1 MTELTGQSAGRP
13 ALRDRARADA
23 AAGPAFADAI
33 LGLIAWRQILDRRE
47 FAGARPIL
55 LLFLPFL
62 LLLLLLLSLALGSA
76 SIPLDQILSVLL
88 DGKADQIAWTNIVLK
103 FRLPKTVTAIL
114 AGMALGVSGLLM
126 QTYFRNP
133 LAEPFVL
140 GVSSGASL
148 GVALVVLT
156 AGGVG
161 GALLAGL
168 GLAGDLL
175 LTVAAGLGAACTMI
189 LVMMVAL
196 RVQSSVTL
204 LILGLMFG
212 YLVAALVSLLLYFAI
227 PERIQAYIN
236 WTFGSFSGVTTEQL
250 PILALIVAAG
260 LLLSA
265 ALVKPLNALLLGEE
279 YALSLGMRPSLTR
292 FGIVLATALLVSAVT
307 AFCGPIA
314 FLGIA
319 VPHLCRG
326 LLGSADHRL
335 LLPGTM
341 LTGACIA
348 LCASIIAEMPGNN
361 LVLPLNVVTALLGA
375 PVVMLVVLRKVRGI
389 S

>member
-1 MTELTGQSAGRP
+1 ML
-13 ALRDRARADA
+13 LV
-23 AAGPAFADAI
+23 
-33 LGLIAWRQILDRRE
+33 L
-47 FAGARPIL
+47 L
-55 LLFLPFL
+55 LLFGAL
-62 LLLLLLLSLALGSA
+62 LLTSLALGSA
-76 SIPLDQILSVLL
+76 SIPLDQIVAILL
-88 DGKADQIAWTNIVLK
+88 GGEADHTAWSNIILK
-103 FRLPKTVTAIL
+103 FRVPKTVTAAL

-156 AGGVG
+156 TGAAGGT
-161 GALLAGL
+161 LLAGL

-175 LTVAAGLGAACTMI
+175 LTVAAGCGAAITMT
-189 LVMMVAL
+189 LVLLVAV
-196 RVQSSVTL
+196 RIRSSVTL

-212 YLVAALVSLLLYFAI
+212 YLVAAMVSLLLYFAL

-236 WTFGSFSGVTTEQL
+236 WTFGSFSGVTAAQL
-250 PILALIVAAG
+250 PILALIVCAG

-265 ALVKPLNALLLGEE
+265 VLVKPLNAFLLGEE
-279 YALSLGMRPSLTR
+279 YARSM
-292 FGIVLATALLVSAVT
+292 GINLKVARIVIILATALLVSAVT

-314 FLGIA
+314 FIGIA

-326 LLGSADHRL
+326 LLRSADHRL
-335 LLPGTM
+335 LLPGTI
-341 LTGACIA
+341 LAGACVA
-348 LCASIIAEMPGNN
+348 LCASVIAELPGNN

-375 PVVMLVVLRKVRGI
+375 PVVMLVVMRQVRGNY
-389 S
+389 